1 MVPHSMAPGVQLGLV
16 YSGEAQEIVLVPLPS
31 MLASQF
37 VQGPGVAEQVM
48 LSAACG

>member
-31 MLASQF
+31 ILPPYF
-37 VQGPGVAEQVM
+37 VQRSAVTEQLI
-48 LSAACG
+48 LSAAFG